1 MIKQL
6 LHNSK
11 EVLIYEVT
19 QTIDVKEENEW
30 IEQLNEYIEQNQ
42 KVRILLILGADA
54 TWSLRAGIEDIKW
67 LFTHLKYIEKMAIV
81 SESSWWKWY
90 IKVDIFAKIFG
101 TEEKYFSVTQTDKAL
116 DWLSD

>member
-6 LHNSK
+6 IHHDR

-19 QTIDVKEENEW
+19 QNIDVAEEMEW
-30 IEQLNEYIEQNQ
+30 IEQINEHIKQEQ

-54 TWSLRAGIEDIKW
+54 TWSLRAGVEDVKW

-81 SESSWWKWY
+81 AESRWWKWY
-90 IKVDIFAKIFG
+90 VKVNVLAKFFG
-101 TEEKYFSVTQTDKAL
+101 TKERYFNIHETNNAL
-116 DWLSD
+116 DWLSN